1 MCRGGCFDTCPSV
14 YQLVIN
20 YTVLCVKQ
28 SDGHQFISF
37 VCGSVVEG
45 GVRGEETGMGLSL
58 CGEGRRGEE
67 GCCCRRAYVTVCERG
82 NSTEYIHKLTS
93 PISIQVHI
101 IAQDGN

>member
-45 GVRGEETGMGLSL
+45 GVRGEETRMGLSL
-58 CGEGRRGEE
+58 CGEGEGGEE
-67 GCCCRRAYVTVCERG
+67 GGRVAVVVVCMLPFASVATVQ
-82 NSTEYIHKLTS
+82 NTYI
-93 PISIQVHI
+93 
-101 IAQDGN
+101 N

>member
-1 MCRGGCFDTCPSV
+1 M

-45 GVRGEETGMGLSL
+45 GVRGEETRMGLSL
-58 CGEGRRGEE
+58 CGEGRGE
-67 GCCCRRAYVTVCERG
+67 GGGRVAVVVVCMLPFANVATV
-82 NSTEYIHKLTS
+82 
-93 PISIQVHI
+93 
-101 IAQDGN
+101 

>member
-20 YTVLCVKQ
+20 YTALCVKQ

-45 GVRGEETGMGLSL
+45 GIRGEETGMGLSL
-58 CGEGRRGEE
+58 CGEGE
-67 GCCCRRAYVTVCERG
+67 GGLLLSSYVCYRLRAWQQYR
-82 NSTEYIHKLTS
+82 IHKLTS